1 MVNIQSDTSKGVL
14 GIDAGGTF
22 TDIALVC
29 AESSRVIATV
39 KTPTNHTDMV
49 TTIENGLR
57 LILEQVRPEQIQAIN
72 LATTHA
78 TNAIVENKIRRCG
91 LIVIGYDPDSVEE
104 YKSLNKFGTDI
115 IYQVDGGHDP
125 KGNESKP
132 FDETTFTEICKN
144 LLPQVESV
152 AVSSYFSVRNP
163 SHELQAKQI
172 ISSLNSKVYVTCGH
186 EIASDLNALKRA
198 TTAVLNAGLIP
209 IIMNLLDS
217 VEKVC
222 QSLGL
227 YLPITIVRGDGT
239 LVNSDWARMHPIET
253 VLSGPAASAIG
264 AGFLS
269 TGLKDGSSSYVVD
282 IGGTTTDIIL
292 LNSDGKPTLGTEGTT
307 VGGHKT
313 LVKSIDIYTLGLGGD
328 SHIRIGKEREINIGP
343 RRIRP
348 LCSTASQTPEIKEM
362 LHYLVVNGI
371 QHEPLIVFS
380 ETKNMNGSLSEFAI
394 RTLETLK
401 NGPCTA
407 NRIIQK
413 ERSSHMAMLQL
424 DEMEQRGLIN
434 YAGFTPTDALHVLGR
449 LDKWDAEAS
458 KLGVQVLLNG
468 TNESIESF
476 CRKICFTFS
485 RFVAGHVLRKSLIRN
500 IGDFGSDGEAQRII
514 DLTLSHSNNRNNSP
528 RLDINASLIGLG
540 APSWAFIK
548 DAADAIYQK
557 SAIPENAGVGGAVGA
572 AVGTFSFVYVVLIT
586 PLPNG
591 LYRSHLPMGVQDF
604 ECLDMAVES
613 SNDLMQKW
621 ITERAQQA
629 GAINPSIKL
638 QKKDEEA
645 YIAGGT
651 QKVHLWTELCYEVTE
666 KSESSCNN

>member
-1 MVNIQSDTSKGVL
+1 MTNKKNDISRGVL

-29 AESSRVIATV
+29 SESSEVIAAV
-39 KTPTNHTDMV
+39 KTPTNHADMV
-49 TTIENGLR
+49 TTIENGLKS
-57 LILEQVRPEQIQAIN
+57 ILDQVGPEQIQAIN

-104 YKSLNKFGTDI
+104 YKSLNKFGTDLV
-115 IYQVDGGHDP
+115 YQVAGGHDP
-125 KGNESKP
+125 KGNELNP
-132 FDETTFTEICKN
+132 FDEQAFIEICKN
-144 LLPQVESV
+144 LLPDVESI

-163 SHELQAKQI
+163 SHELRAKEI
-172 ISSLNSKVYVTCGH
+172 ISSINSSIYVTCGH

-198 TTAVLNAGLIP
+198 TTAALNAGLIP
-209 IIMNLLDS
+209 IVMNLLDS

-269 TGLKDGSSSYVVD
+269 TGLKDCYSYVVD

-292 LNSDGKPTLGTEGTT
+292 LNRDGKPTLGTEGTT

-313 LVKSIDIYTLGLGGD
+313 LVKSIDIFTLGLGGD

-343 RRIRP
+343 KRVRP
-348 LCSTASQTPEIKEM
+348 LCSTAAQTPGIKEM
-362 LHYLVVNGI
+362 LHDLVVNGI
-371 QHEPLIVFS
+371 QHEPLIVFP
-380 ETKNMNGSLSEFAI
+380 ECKNNTGNLSDFAQ
-394 RTLETLK
+394 RTLDILK

-407 NRIIQK
+407 SRITQK

-424 DEMEQRGLIN
+424 DEMEQRGFIS

-468 TNESIESF
+468 TNKSIESF
-476 CRKICFTFS
+476 CSKVCSTFS
-485 RFVAGHVLRKSLIRN
+485 RLVAGNVLKKNLIRN
-500 IGDFGSDGEAQRII
+500 LGDIGSDGEAQRII
-514 DLTLSHSNNRNNSP
+514 DLTLSHSNNNDNSP

-548 DAADAIYQK
+548 EAADAIYQK
-557 SAIPENAGVGGAVGA
+557 STIPDNAGVGGAVGA

-591 LYRSHLPMGVQDF
+591 LYRSHLPTGVEDF
-604 ECLDMAVES
+604 ECLDMAIDES
-613 SNDLMQKW
+613 NTLMQRW
-621 ITERAQQA
+621 TTERAQQA
-629 GAINPSIKL
+629 GAVDPFIKL
-638 QKKDEEA
+638 QRKDEEA
-645 YIAGGT
+645 IIAGGT
-651 QKVHLWTELCYEVTE
+651 QKVHLFTELLYEVTD
-666 KSESSCNN
+666 KSASGCNP